1 MCGSEYESGKSSTT
15 SLKELRQSPRSS
27 AIPSLNKC
35 IRTVEKMD
43 ERRRRNPMTQNF
55 FGKQGEVS
63 YMKALQIGDARE
75 PKGGRGSV
83 SLRDNKSTNHMPL
96 QSIGVV

>member
-1 MCGSEYESGKSSTT
+1 
-15 SLKELRQSPRSS
+15 
-27 AIPSLNKC
+27 
-35 IRTVEKMD
+35 
-43 ERRRRNPMTQNF
+43 MTQNF

-63 YMKALQIGDARE
+63 YMKALQIGDVRE

-83 SLRDNKSTNHMPL
+83 SLRDNKSTSHMPL